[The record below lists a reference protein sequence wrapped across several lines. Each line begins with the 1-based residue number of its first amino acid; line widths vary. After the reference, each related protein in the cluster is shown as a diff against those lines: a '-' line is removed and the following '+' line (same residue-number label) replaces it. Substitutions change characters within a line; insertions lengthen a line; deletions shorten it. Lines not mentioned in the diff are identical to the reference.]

1 MNRRCNRGKASLD
14 TLVSRKT
21 EKSSSC
27 NLQILWHTAANL
39 CRSSERACGI
49 DLHDEAWRRHGDQRQ
64 QKRCRRGD
72 SWCHF
77 DTMDGKWR
85 SLQNI
90 HWHFLSLTA
99 GCHQGASSKHHR
111 RHVSA
116 YAWRFAGTS
125 THKLQA
131 SVECEHGAV
140 PVRPN
145 LPGPGLHS
153 ALIPHSSSIPHP

>member
-1 MNRRCNRGKASLD
+1 MNMRCNRGKASLD

-77 DTMDGKWR
+77 DAMDGKWR

-99 GCHQGASSKHHR
+99 RLSPRGVKRASSSVRTRGGLRAPARTSCKQAALS
-111 RHVSA
+111 VSTGLFPCGQT
-116 YAWRFAGTS
+116 YRDQGS
-125 THKLQA
+125 TLL
-131 SVECEHGAV
+131 SF
-140 PVRPN
+140 
-145 LPGPGLHS
+145 
-153 ALIPHSSSIPHP
+153 LIPHPY